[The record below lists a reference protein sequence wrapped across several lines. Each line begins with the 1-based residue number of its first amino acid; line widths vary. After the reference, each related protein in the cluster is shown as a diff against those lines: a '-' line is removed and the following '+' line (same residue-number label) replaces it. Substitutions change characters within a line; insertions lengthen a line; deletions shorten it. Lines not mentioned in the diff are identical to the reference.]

1 MKLTNKS
8 EGGLTLNNVTA
19 YPLIFNPKSSLVF
32 PNSHLIKDYQ
42 KVLDI
47 FKDIL
52 DIDLSIEQE
61 EKTNATE
68 QPKKVEEV
76 NEDDDNAIT
85 IEDAIEDSEEEKVAK
100 PKRATKKDK

>member
-32 PNSHLIKDYQ
+32 PNGHLIKDYQ
-42 KVLDI
+42 KVLNI

-52 DIDLSIEQE
+52 DVDLSIEQE
-61 EKTNATE
+61 EKTKATE
-68 QPKKVEEV
+68 QLKKVEEV
-76 NEDDDNAIT
+76 VETVEDT
-85 IEDAIEDSEEEKVAK
+85 VEETESTEEGEEEKVAK

>member
-8 EGGLTLNNVTA
+8 EGGLILNNVTA

-32 PNSHLIKDYQ
+32 PNGHLIKDYQ
-42 KVLDI
+42 KVLNI

-61 EKTNATE
+61 EKTKATE

-76 NEDDDNAIT
+76 NDSVDNAET
-85 IEDAIEDSEEEKVAK
+85 IEDAIEEGEEEKVAK
-100 PKRATKKDK
+100 SKKATKKDK